1 MSRGEPPRP
10 PSATH
15 TGVHQD
21 AGRLP
26 RCTGCA
32 LPVAACLCAELHPFA
47 VATRVVVRMHRVEST
62 KLTNTGRLVPKLV
75 AGAELEIVG
84 VTAPPEARPREGERR
99 LLLFPSPNALALGPE
114 LARGGPVRLV
124 VPDGSWSQARRI
136 AQHELRRPE
145 VELVSLPDPGTSR
158 YRLRRKP
165 VEGGLATLEA
175 LAHAL
180 GALEGP
186 EVEEHLL
193 RAFDRFVAIHRALR
207 AGEGARLG
215 NELARVRAAEA
226 AARLEPG
233 EAPAGLPGA
242 GGGQAGNPSSA
253 SSSAPGPRGALS
265 GLLAP
270 ERATR

>member
-1 MSRGEPPRP
+1 
-10 PSATH
+10 
-15 TGVHQD
+15 
-21 AGRLP
+21 
-26 RCTGCA
+26 
-32 LPVAACLCAELHPFA
+32 
-47 VATRVVVRMHRVEST
+47 VRMHRVEST